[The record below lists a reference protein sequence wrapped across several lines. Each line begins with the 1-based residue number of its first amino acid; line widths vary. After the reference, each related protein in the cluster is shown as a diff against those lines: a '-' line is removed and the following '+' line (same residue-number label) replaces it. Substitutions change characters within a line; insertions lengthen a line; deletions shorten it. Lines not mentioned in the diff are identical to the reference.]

1 MPPKGYNEDTC
12 KIYDQWGNSYT
23 YTRYTYT
30 RQKREY
36 ESAEDYIERNI
47 DLLDSYQYQ
56 SFIDNCPTSIFSEVM
71 MILSDAEIDWT
82 MGLSSDHI
90 ARIDK
95 VLNYPF

>member
-1 MPPKGYNEDTC
+1 MPPKGYNEVRY
-12 KIYDQWGNSYT
+12 KMYDQWGNSYT
-23 YTRYTYT
+23 YTR
-30 RQKREY
+30 QKRKY

-56 SFIDNCPTSIFSEVM
+56 SFIDNCPASIFSEVM